1 MAVSNDRTL
10 DLDRDSLIAW
20 YLRNRERSRRLFDL
34 IDPDV
39 YYSRPIALRNPIV
52 FYEGH
57 LPAFS
62 IISLI
67 NRGLGRPGIDG
78 HRLFLGRRRQ
88 SLPAPAGQLAALEI
102 DEPETGGP
110 CQPAARV
117 RRDAVTRPMVR
128 GGQEG
133 FLDGVLGRIEVPGSA
148 GQRAKDLRRELAQQ
162 VLDIGRDVQRR
173 PPTCCRYVSISPTF
187 DGDWSITCRTWIGC
201 CVDTPPGPGT
211 AEIFAA
217 ISMARASDSTSTIW

>member
-78 HRLFLGRRRQ
+78 RLERLFARGIDPDTVDSAAPRTGASTQWPSRQEVLAFGRTPVLTLGES
-88 SLPAPAGQLAALEI
+88 SLDVQDIFLAAVLVGLAFWV
-102 DEPETGGP
+102 GGRLG
-110 CQPAARV
+110 AA
-117 RRDAVTRPMVR
+117 DA
-128 GGQEG
+128 
-133 FLDGVLGRIEVPGSA
+133 
-148 GQRAKDLRRELAQQ
+148 
-162 VLDIGRDVQRR
+162 
-173 PPTCCRYVSISPTF
+173 
-187 DGDWSITCRTWIGC
+187 
-201 CVDTPPGPGT
+201 
-211 AEIFAA
+211 
-217 ISMARASDSTSTIW
+217 